1 MNEHSDASRATFQ
14 VLASGADFLQGGG
27 QMGALMRAHDWSRSP
42 LGPPECWPQSLRT
55 SISTCLDCA
64 FPILIW
70 WGPELVMLYNDE
82 YRSILGSQKHPF
94 ALGTSGRAVW
104 PEIWDVIGPMLQ
116 QVIARGEATRSR
128 DLPLFMDR
136 HGYLEET
143 YFSFSYSP
151 IRDETGGVGGVFT
164 PVIETTAKV
173 VGERRMRTLRDLA
186 ARGRAESLQHACR
199 GVAAVLAENAH
210 DVPFALI
217 YQPSEDGRSAQ
228 LLGAS
233 GVEPGGAVAPKQIA
247 LDAEADA
254 LWPLR
259 EAAHAVAPI
268 RVELAGA
275 RFPDVPRGA
284 WPEPPRL
291 ALLLPVTTGRERPTA
306 ILICGVN
313 PRRALDE
320 EHQGFFTL
328 MATQL
333 GSSFAETLAY
343 EEERRRAET
352 LAEIDRAKTAFFAN
366 VSHEFRTPL
375 TLMLGPLDDVLSRPE
390 GPLPPDRGGLE
401 IAQRNALR
409 LLKLVNSLLEF
420 SRIEAGRM
428 QAVFAPTDLARLTEE
443 VASVFR
449 SAIEA
454 AGMKLIVDCPPL
466 QEPAFV
472 DREMWEKIV
481 LNLLSNA
488 FKFTFTGEIEVKLR
502 AIDGKFELAVR
513 DTGTGIPQDELPK
526 LFERFHRVA
535 GADGRTHEG
544 SGIGL
549 ALVQELARLHGG
561 SIAVTSTLGRGSV
574 FTVDIPQGRSHLPSG
589 QIDLSAAQAPTVRG
603 ARAFIEEALHWLP
616 DPLGVVEHAASGMEI
631 STAEEGEGSEAR
643 ARILLADDNADM
655 RDYVRRLLA
664 AHYDVVSVGDGEAA
678 LAAIARAKPDLVL
691 SDIMMPRL
699 DGIQLLARIRA
710 DREVSTLPVILLS
723 ARAGEES
730 RVEGMQAGADDY
742 LIKPFSAR
750 ELLARVEAH
759 LKMARLRAEATE
771 RLRASEERFRA
782 FVTASSD
789 IVFCMSPDWTE
800 MRYLQGKDFIADTM
814 APSRHWLA
822 KYIHPDDQPQVRAA
836 ITGAIRA
843 KSVFELEHRVIRVDG
858 TLGWAHSRAIP
869 MRRDDGEI
877 VEWFGATR
885 DITEQKQA
893 EYELRK
899 SEERLRNAVEV
910 GRLGLWD
917 WNVATGEVYWSDEH
931 FRMEGYGVGE
941 VTPSYEAW
949 TARLHPEDRT
959 ATEAALRRAMEL
971 REEYARE
978 FRVVH
983 PDGSVRCLYGRG
995 RFFYD
1000 DAGQPIRMTGAM
1012 VDVTER
1018 REWEERQKVL
1028 VAELQHRTR
1037 NLLGVVRSMAD
1048 KTARAS
1054 TDLADFRARYRDR
1067 LDTLS
1072 RVQGLLSRLTE
1083 HDRVSFDDL
1092 IRSELSAVA
1101 GGSERVELSGPSGVR
1116 LRSSTVQT
1124 LAMALHELA
1133 TNAVK
1138 YGALAQPSGHL
1149 AVSWSLERHS
1159 ADETPWLHI
1168 DWRESGVDMPPPG
1181 AMPGGTGQGRELIE
1195 QALPYQLSA
1204 RTSYTFAPDGVR
1216 CTISIP
1222 VSLTTLELEEHA

>member
-1 MNEHSDASRATFQ
+1 VNEHPDANRVTFQ
-14 VLASGADFLQGGG
+14 ALARGVDFLQGGG
-27 QMGALMRAHDWSRSP
+27 DMGALMRCHDWSRTP
-42 LGPPECWPQSLRT
+42 LGPPERWPQSLRT

-82 YRSILGSQKHPF
+82 YRPILGSQKHPA
-94 ALGTSGRAVW
+94 ALGAPGRVVW

-128 DLPLFMDR
+128 DLPLFIDR
-136 HGYLEET
+136 HGYTEET

-186 ARGRAESLQHACR
+186 ARGRADSLQDACR
-199 GVAAVLAENAH
+199 EVAGVLAENRH

-217 YQPSEDGRSAQ
+217 YALNDAGDAR
-228 LLGAS
+228 LLGA
-233 GVEPGGAVAPKQIA
+233 
-247 LDAEADA
+247 
-254 LWPLR
+254 
-259 EAAHAVAPI
+259 
-268 RVELAGA
+268 AGA
-275 RFPDVPRGA
+275 RPGSAIAPIEIPRNADEAARWPISTAAQSMTPMRVALNGPGFAGVPAGA
-284 WPEPPRL
+284 WPEPPQL
-291 ALLLPVTTGRERPTA
+291 ALVLPVSTGRERATA
-306 ILICGVN
+306 VLVCGVN
-313 PRRALDE
+313 PRRALDS
-320 EHQGFFTL
+320 EHQGFFEL
-328 MATQL
+328 MSAQL

-343 EEERRRAET
+343 EAERRRAET

-375 TLMLGPLDDVLSRPE
+375 TLMLAPLEDVLSRPR
-390 GPLPPDRGGLE
+390 GPQPGDRERLE

-409 LLKLVNSLLEF
+409 LLKLVNTLLDF
-420 SRIEAGRM
+420 SRLEAGRM
-428 QAVFAPTDLARLTEE
+428 QATYAPTDVAGMTIELASL
-443 VASVFR
+443 FR
-449 SAIEA
+449 SAVEA
-454 AGMKLIVDCPPL
+454 AGLRLIVDCPPL
-466 QEPAFV
+466 RETVLV
-472 DREMWEKIV
+472 DRDMWEKIV

-502 AIDGKFELAVR
+502 GFDGRFELSIR
-513 DTGTGIPQDELPK
+513 DTGTGIPQHELPK
-526 LFERFHRVA
+526 LFERFHRVD
-535 GADGRTHEG
+535 GAHGRTHEG
-544 SGIGL
+544 TGIGL

-561 SIAVTSTLGRGSV
+561 SVGVTSELGQGST
-574 FTVDIPQGRSHLPSG
+574 FTVSMPTGPQRLV
-589 QIDLSAAQAPTVRG
+589 SAQDETVRADPLG
-603 ARAFIEEALHWLP
+603 ARPFIAEALRWLP
-616 DPLGVVEHAASGMEI
+616 DAPDLDVIPNVDER
-631 STAEEGEGSEAR
+631 TPTGEPAGPR

-664 AHYDVVSVGDGEAA
+664 ERYDVETVADGEAA
-678 LAAIARAKPDLVL
+678 FAAIVRDKPDLVL
-691 SDIMMPRL
+691 SDIMMPRV
-699 DGIQLLARIRA
+699 DGLELLARLRA
-710 DREVSTLPVILLS
+710 DPHLNTVPLILLS

-759 LKMARLRAEATE
+759 LGMARVRAEATE

-782 FVTASSD
+782 FVMASSD
-789 IVFCMSPDWTE
+789 VVYRMSPDWSE
-800 MRYLQGKDFIADTM
+800 MRYLEGKDFIADTID
-814 APSRHWLA
+814 PSPSWLA
-822 KYIHPDDQPQVRAA
+822 KYIHPDDQPQVMAA
-836 ITGAIRA
+836 ISRA
-843 KSVFELEHRVIRVDG
+843 VAAKIAFELEHRVIRIDG
-858 TLGWAHSRAIP
+858 TLGWMHSRAIP
-869 MRRDDGEI
+869 TLDARGEI
-877 VEWFGATR
+877 VEWFGAAR
-885 DITEQKQA
+885 DVTEQKLA
-893 EYELRK
+893 EHELRK
-899 SEERLRNAVEV
+899 SEERLRSAVEV

-941 VTPSYEAW
+941 VTPSYDAW
-949 TARLHPEDRT
+949 TARLHPEDR
-959 ATEAALRRAMEL
+959 APTEAALRRAMEAG
-971 REEYARE
+971 EEYVRE

-983 PDGSVRCLYGRG
+983 PAGSVRYLYGRG

-1000 DAGQPIRMTGAM
+1000 AAGQPVRMTGAM
-1012 VDVTER
+1012 IDVTER

-1054 TDLADFRARYRDR
+1054 TDLSDFRDRYRDR

-1072 RVQGLLSRLTE
+1072 RVQGLLSRLKE
-1083 HDRVSFDDL
+1083 HDRVTFDDL

-1101 GGSERVELSGPSGVR
+1101 GVSERVELAGPPGVR

-1133 TNAVK
+1133 TNALK
-1138 YGALAQPSGHL
+1138 YGALAQPSGRL
-1149 AVSWSLERHS
+1149 AVVWSLERHG
-1159 ADETPWLHI
+1159 AEDKPWLHI
-1168 DWRESGVDMPPPG
+1168 EWRESGVDMPPPG
-1181 AMPGGTGQGRELIE
+1181 AEPTGTGQGRELIE

-1204 RTSYTFAPDGVR
+1204 KTSYTLAPDGVS

-1222 VSLTTLELEEHA
+1222 VSLTTLELDEHA

>member
-1 MNEHSDASRATFQ
+1 M
-14 VLASGADFLQGGG
+14 
-27 QMGALMRAHDWSRSP
+27 
-42 LGPPECWPQSLRT
+42 
-55 SISTCLDCA
+55 STCLDCA

-70 WGPELVMLYNDE
+70 WGRELVMLYNDE
-82 YRSILGSQKHPF
+82 YRAILGSQKHPA
-94 ALGTSGRAVW
+94 ALGTPGRLVW

-116 QVIARGEATRSR
+116 QVMVRGEATRSR

-136 HGYLEET
+136 HGYTEET

-164 PVIETTAKV
+164 PVIETTARI

-186 ARGRAESLQHACR
+186 ARGRSDSLEDACQE
-199 GVAAVLAENAH
+199 VADVLAENRH
-210 DVPFALI
+210 DIPFALI
-217 YQPSEDGRSAQ
+217 YEWNDDGDARLLAAAGAQPGSSIAPFRIMRH
-228 LLGAS
+228 S
-233 GVEPGGAVAPKQIA
+233 GDEGPWPIAAAVRAAAPVRVT
-247 LDAEADA
+247 LDATRYPDA
-254 LWPLR
+254 PT
-259 EAAHAVAPI
+259 
-268 RVELAGA
+268 
-275 RFPDVPRGA
+275 GA
-284 WPEPPRL
+284 WPEPPQL
-291 ALLLPVTTGRERPTA
+291 ALMLPVTTGRERPTA

-313 PRRALDE
+313 PRRALDA
-320 EHQGFFTL
+320 EHQGFFEL
-328 MATQL
+328 MASQL

-375 TLMLGPLDDVLSRPE
+375 TLMLGPLEDVLSQPQV
-390 GPLPPDRGGLE
+390 LSAADHDRLE

-409 LLKLVNSLLEF
+409 LLKLVNTLLDV

-428 QAVFAPTDLARLTEE
+428 QAAYVPTDLPSFTAE

-449 SAIEA
+449 SAIET
-454 AGMKLIVDCPPL
+454 AGLKLIVDCPPL
-466 QEPAFV
+466 QEPAHV

-488 FKFTFTGEIEVKLR
+488 FKFTFSGEIEVKLR
-502 AIDGKFELAVR
+502 EVDSHFELTIR
-513 DTGTGIPQDELPK
+513 DTGTGIPQHELPK

-535 GADGRTHEG
+535 GASGRTHEG

-549 ALVQELARLHGG
+549 ALVQELAKLHGG
-561 SIAVTSTLGRGSV
+561 SVGVTSTLGQGSTFAV
-574 FTVDIPQGRSHLPSG
+574 RVPRVRRHLLATLHAVP
-589 QIDLSAAQAPTVRG
+589 DAQADIARG
-603 ARAFIEEALHWLP
+603 ARPFVEEALRWLP
-616 DPLGVVEHAASGMEI
+616 DAASFDTNAATNVDLATP
-631 STAEEGEGSEAR
+631 STEAAAPR

-655 RDYVRRLLA
+655 RDYVRRLLVTR
-664 AHYDVVSVGDGEAA
+664 YDVEAVADGKAA
-678 LAAIARAKPDLVL
+678 LEAIARAKPDLVL
-691 SDIMMPRL
+691 SDVMMPQL
-699 DGIQLLARIRA
+699 DGMQLLARVRA
-710 DREVSTLPVILLS
+710 DAQFSTVPVILLS

-789 IVFCMSPDWTE
+789 IVYRMSADWTE

-814 APSRHWLA
+814 TPSQLWLA
-822 KYIHPDDQPQVRAA
+822 KYIHPDDQAQLTAAVARA
-836 ITGAIRA
+836 IET
-843 KSVFELEHRVIRVDG
+843 KSVFELEHRVNRVDG

-869 MRRDDGEI
+869 VLGDDGDI
-877 VEWFGATR
+877 VEWFGAAR
-885 DITEQKQA
+885 DITDQKQA
-893 EYELRK
+893 EHELRK
-899 SEERLRNAVEV
+899 SEERLRSAVEV

-917 WNVATGEVYWSDEH
+917 WNVVSGDVYWSDEH
-931 FRMEGYGVGE
+931 FRMEGYGVDE

-949 TARLHPEDRT
+949 TARIHPEDRE
-959 ATEAALRRAMEL
+959 ATEAALRRAMDAH
-971 REEYARE
+971 EEYARE
-978 FRVVH
+978 FRVIH
-983 PDGSVRCLYGRG
+983 PGGIVRCLYARG

-1000 DAGQPIRMTGAM
+1000 DTGQPVRMTGAM
-1012 VDVTER
+1012 IDVTER

-1054 TDLADFRARYRDR
+1054 TDLADFRARYKDR

-1072 RVQGLLSRLTE
+1072 RVQGLLSLLKE
-1083 HDRVSFDDL
+1083 HDRISFDDL
-1092 IRSELSAVA
+1092 IRSELTAVA
-1101 GGSERVELSGPSGVR
+1101 GVSERVVLDGPSGVR
-1116 LRSSTVQT
+1116 LRSSTVQM
-1124 LAMALHELA
+1124 LAMALHELV

-1138 YGALAQPSGHL
+1138 YGALAQPAGRL
-1149 AVSWSLERHS
+1149 AVVWTLER
-1159 ADETPWLHI
+1159 DGDDDRPWLHI

-1181 AMPGGTGQGRELIE
+1181 AVPAGTGQGRELIE

-1204 RTSYTFAPDGVR
+1204 KTSYRFTDDGVR

-1222 VSLTTLELEEHA
+1222 VSLNTLELDEHA

>member
-1 MNEHSDASRATFQ
+1 MR
-14 VLASGADFLQGGG
+14 GADFLQGGG
-27 QMGALMRAHDWSRSP
+27 EMGALMRSHDWSRTP

-55 SISTCLDCA
+55 SVSTCLDCA

-70 WGPELVMLYNDE
+70 WGSELVMLYNDE
-82 YRSILGSQKHPF
+82 YRPILGSQKHPA
-94 ALGTSGRAVW
+94 ALGAPGRIVW
-104 PEIWDVIGPMLQ
+104 PEIWDVIGPMLR
-116 QVIARGEATRSR
+116 QVLTQGEATRSR

-136 HGYLEET
+136 HGYTEET

-164 PVIETTAKV
+164 PVIETTAKII
-173 VGERRMRTLRDLA
+173 GERRMRTLRDLA
-186 ARGRAESLQHACR
+186 ARGRAASLQDACR
-199 GVAAVLAENAH
+199 GVAEVLAENRH

-217 YQPSEDGRSAQ
+217 YALDDDGDAQ

-233 GVEPGGAVAPKQIA
+233 GVQPGSPLAPVRIMHDKGD
-247 LDAEADA
+247 DAP
-254 LWPLR
+254 WPMR
-259 EAAHAVAPI
+259 AA
-268 RVELAGA
+268 AGA
-275 RFPDVPRGA
+275 AAPTRVVLDPARYCDLPTGA
-284 WPEPPRL
+284 WQEPPQL
-291 ALLLPVTTGRERPTA
+291 ALMLPITTGRELPKA

-313 PRRALDE
+313 PRRALDA
-320 EHQGFFTL
+320 EHQGFFQL
-328 MATQL
+328 IATQL
-333 GSSFAETLAY
+333 GSTFAETLAY
-343 EEERRRAET
+343 QEERRRAER

-366 VSHEFRTPL
+366 ISHEFRTPL
-375 TLMLGPLDDVLSRPE
+375 TLMLGPLEDVLSRPQ
-390 GPLPPDRGGLE
+390 GPVAADRDRLE
-401 IAQRNALR
+401 ITHRNALR
-409 LLKLVNSLLEF
+409 LLKLVNTLLDF
-420 SRIEAGRM
+420 SRLEAGRM
-428 QAVFAPTDLARLTEE
+428 QAAYVPTDLSGFTAEI
-443 VASVFR
+443 ASVFR

-454 AGMKLIVDCPPL
+454 AGLRLIVDCPPL
-466 QEPAFV
+466 RQPAHV

-488 FKFTFTGEIEVKLR
+488 FKFTFAGEIEVKLR
-502 AIDGKFELAVR
+502 EIDGNFELTVR
-513 DTGTGIPQDELPK
+513 DTGSGIRPDELPK

-535 GADGRTHEG
+535 GAKGRTHEG

-549 ALVQELARLHGG
+549 ALVQELAKLHGG
-561 SIAVTSTLGRGSV
+561 SVGVTSVLAQGSTFAV
-574 FTVDIPQGRSHLPSG
+574 RIPRGRSHLPDAPSVFSVA
-589 QIDLSAAQAPTVRG
+589 QDDLSRAARPFV
-603 ARAFIEEALHWLP
+603 EEARRWLP
-616 DPLGVVEHAASGMEI
+616 DAVPAVTETDLAVSP
-631 STAEEGEGSEAR
+631 SETDAPR

-664 AHYDVVSVGDGEAA
+664 VRYDVETVADGEAA
-678 LAAIARAKPDLVL
+678 LAAIGRARPDLVL
-691 SDIMMPRL
+691 SDVMMPRV
-699 DGIQLLARIRA
+699 DGVQLLAHVRA
-710 DREVSTLPVILLS
+710 NAQISTIPVILLS
-723 ARAGEES
+723 ARVGEES

-759 LKMARLRAEATE
+759 LRMARLRAEAME
-771 RLRASEERFRA
+771 RLRDSEERFRA

-789 IVFCMSPDWTE
+789 IVYRMSADWTE
-800 MRYLQGKDFIADTM
+800 MLYLQGKDFIADTM
-814 APSRHWLA
+814 TPSQRWLA
-822 KYIHPDDQPQVRAA
+822 KYIHPDDQGQVIAA
-836 ITGAIRA
+836 ITGAIEA
-843 KSVFELEHRVIRVDG
+843 KRVFELEHRVIRVDG

-869 MRRDDGEI
+869 VLGSGGDV
-877 VEWFGATR
+877 VEWFGAAR

-893 EYELRK
+893 EHALRK
-899 SEERLRNAVEV
+899 SEERLRSAVEV

-917 WNVATGEVYWSDEH
+917 WNVTTGEVYWSDEH

-949 TARLHPEDRT
+949 TARLHPEDRA
-959 ATEAALRRAMEL
+959 ATEAALRRAMEA

-978 FRVVH
+978 FRVIH

-1000 DAGQPIRMTGAM
+1000 DAGRPIRMTGAM
-1012 VDVTER
+1012 IDVTER

-1054 TDLADFRARYRDR
+1054 TDLPDFRARYRDR

-1092 IRSELSAVA
+1092 IRSELTAVA
-1101 GGSERVELSGPSGVR
+1101 GGSERVVLDGPAGVR
-1116 LRSSTVQT
+1116 LRSSTVQM
-1124 LAMALHELA
+1124 LAMALHELV

-1138 YGALAQPSGHL
+1138 YGALAQPSGRL
-1149 AVSWSLERHS
+1149 AVIWTLERS
-1159 ADETPWLHI
+1159 GADDRPWLHI
-1168 DWRESGVDMPPPG
+1168 DWRESGVEMPPPG
-1181 AMPGGTGQGRELIE
+1181 AMPAGTGQGRELIE

-1204 RTSYTFAPDGVR
+1204 RTSYRFTPDGVR
-1216 CTISIP
+1216 CMISIP
-1222 VSLTTLELEEHA
+1222 VSLSTLELEEHA

>member
-1 MNEHSDASRATFQ
+1 
-14 VLASGADFLQGGG
+14 
-27 QMGALMRAHDWSRSP
+27 MRAHDWSRSP
-42 LGPPECWPQSLRT
+42 LGAPECWPQSLRT
-55 SISTCLDCA
+55 SVSTCLDCA

-82 YRSILGSQKHPF
+82 YRSLLGSQKHPA
-94 ALGTSGRAVW
+94 ALGAPGRDVW
-104 PEIWDVIGPMLQ
+104 PEIWDIIGPMLE

-186 ARGRAESLQHACR
+186 ARGRAEGLQHACR
-199 GVAAVLAENAH
+199 GVADVLAENPH

-217 YQPSEDGRSAQ
+217 YQLSEDGRSAH
-228 LLGAS
+228 LLGAA
-233 GVEPGGAVAPKQIA
+233 GVQPGSAIAPVHIA
-247 LDAEADA
+247 LDDGGATF
-254 LWPLR
+254 WPIR
-259 EAAHAVAPI
+259 AAAHTVAPI
-268 RVELAGA
+268 RVALDSAS
-275 RFPDVPRGA
+275 FPDVPRGA
-284 WPEPPRL
+284 WPDPPRM
-291 ALLLPVTTGRERPTA
+291 ALVLPVTTGRERPTA
-306 ILICGVN
+306 MLICGAN
-313 PRRALDE
+313 PRRALDG
-320 EHQGFFTL
+320 EHQGFFEL

-343 EEERRRAET
+343 EDERRRAET
-352 LAEIDRAKTAFFAN
+352 LAELDRAKTAFFAN

-375 TLMLGPLDDVLSRPE
+375 TLMLGPLEDVLSRPQ
-390 GPLPPDRGGLE
+390 GPSPADRGSLE

-428 QAVFAPTDLARLTEE
+428 QAAFVPTDLARLTEE
-443 VASVFR
+443 IASVFR

-454 AGMKLIVDCPPL
+454 AGLKLIVDCPPL
-466 QEPAFV
+466 QEPAYV

-502 AIDGKFELAVR
+502 AVDDTIELTVR
-513 DTGTGIPQDELPK
+513 DTGTGIPQHELPK

-549 ALVQELARLHGG
+549 ALVQELAKLHGG
-561 SIAVTSTLGRGSV
+561 SVGVTSALGRGSI
-574 FTVDIPQGRSHLPSG
+574 FTVHVTQGRSHLPPG
-589 QIDLSAAQAPTVRG
+589 QVDVPATQEPIVLG

-616 DPLGVVEHAASGMEI
+616 DAPPFVAPPVSDMDGAAPSGQRTV
-631 STAEEGEGSEAR
+631 SR

-664 AHYDVVSVGDGEAA
+664 THYDVEAVGDGEAA

-691 SDIMMPRL
+691 SDVMMPRL
-699 DGIQLLARIRA
+699 DGVQLLARVRA
-710 DREVSTLPVILLS
+710 DAQVSTIPVILLS

-789 IVFCMSPDWTE
+789 IVYRMSPDWTE

-814 APSRHWLA
+814 APNQRWLA
-822 KYIHPDDQPQVRAA
+822 KYIHPDDQPQVMAA
-836 ITGAIRA
+836 ITRAIEA
-843 KSVFELEHRVIRVDG
+843 KSVFELEHRVIRING

-869 MRRDDGEI
+869 MLGSDGEI
-877 VEWFGATR
+877 VEWFGAAR

-899 SEERLRNAVEV
+899 SEERLRSAVEV

-917 WNVATGEVYWSDEH
+917 WNVVTGEVYWSDEH

-949 TARLHPEDRT
+949 TVRLHPEDR
-959 ATEAALRRAMEL
+959 AETETALRRAMEA
-971 REEYARE
+971 RDEYVRE

-983 PDGSVRCLYGRG
+983 PNGSIRYLYGRG

-1000 DAGQPIRMTGAM
+1000 QAGHAIRMTGAM
-1012 VDVTER
+1012 LDVTGR

-1037 NLLGVVRSMAD
+1037 NLLAVVRAMAD

-1072 RVQGLLSRLTE
+1072 RVQGLLSRLNE
-1083 HDRVSFDDL
+1083 HDRVTFDDL

-1101 GGSERVELSGPSGVR
+1101 GGSERIELAGPSGVR

-1138 YGALAQPSGHL
+1138 YGALAQPSGRL
-1149 AVSWSLERHS
+1149 AVAWSLERHG
-1159 ADETPWLHI
+1159 ADERPWLHI

-1181 AMPGGTGQGRELIE
+1181 AVPGGTGQGRELIE

-1204 RTSYTFAPDGVR
+1204 RTSYAFAPDGVR

>member
-1 MNEHSDASRATFQ
+1 MNEHSDAGRGTFQ
-14 VLASGADFLQGGG
+14 VLARGADFLQGGG

-42 LGPPECWPQSLRT
+42 LGAPECWQQSLRT
-55 SISTCLDCA
+55 SVSTCLDCA

-82 YRSILGSQKHPF
+82 YRSLLGSQKHPA
-94 ALGTSGRAVW
+94 ALGAPGRDVW
-104 PEIWDVIGPMLQ
+104 PEIWDVIGPMLE

-199 GVAAVLAENAH
+199 GVADVLAENPH

-217 YQPSEDGRSAQ
+217 YQLSGDGRSAD
-228 LLGAS
+228 LLGAA
-233 GVEPGGAVAPKQIA
+233 GVQPGGAIAPVHIA
-247 LDAEADA
+247 LDDEGAT
-254 LWPLR
+254 LWPIPA
-259 EAAHAVAPI
+259 AAHTVAPI
-268 RVELAGA
+268 RVALDGVSFA
-275 RFPDVPRGA
+275 DVPRGA
-284 WPEPPRL
+284 WPDPPRL
-291 ALLLPVTTGRERPTA
+291 ALVLPVTTGRERPTA
-306 ILICGVN
+306 VLICGAN
-313 PRRALDE
+313 PRRALDG
-320 EHQGFFTL
+320 EHQGFFEL

-343 EEERRRAET
+343 EDERRRAET
-352 LAEIDRAKTAFFAN
+352 LAELDRAKTAFFAN

-375 TLMLGPLDDVLSRPE
+375 TLMLGPLEDVLSRPQ
-390 GPLPPDRGGLE
+390 GPSPADRGSLE

-428 QAVFAPTDLARLTEE
+428 QAAFVPTDLARLTEE
-443 VASVFR
+443 IASVFR

-454 AGMKLIVDCPPL
+454 AGLRLIVDCPPL
-466 QEPAFV
+466 QEPAYV

-488 FKFTFTGEIEVKLR
+488 FKFTFAGEIEAKLR
-502 AIDGKFELAVR
+502 AVDDTIELTVR
-513 DTGTGIPQDELPK
+513 DTGTGIPQHELPK

-549 ALVQELARLHGG
+549 ALVQELAKLHGG
-561 SIAVTSTLGRGSV
+561 SVGVASALGRGSV
-574 FTVDIPQGRSHLPSG
+574 FTVHVPQGRSHLPPG
-589 QIDLSAAQAPTVRG
+589 QIDVPAAQEPIVPG

-616 DPLGVVEHAASGMEI
+616 DAPPFVEPSVSDIDGAASSGQRTV
-631 STAEEGEGSEAR
+631 SRT
-643 ARILLADDNADM
+643 RILLADDNADM

-664 AHYDVVSVGDGEAA
+664 THYDVEAVGDGEAA

-691 SDIMMPRL
+691 SDVMMPRL
-699 DGIQLLARIRA
+699 DGIQLLARVRA
-710 DREVSTLPVILLS
+710 DAQVSTIPVILLS

-789 IVFCMSPDWTE
+789 IVYRMSPDWTE

-814 APSRHWLA
+814 TPSQRWLA
-822 KYIHPDDQPQVRAA
+822 KYIHPDDQPEFVAA
-836 ITGAIRA
+836 ITGAIDT
-843 KSVFELEHRVIRVDG
+843 KSVFELEHRVIRIDG

-869 MRRDDGEI
+869 VLGSNGEI
-877 VEWFGATR
+877 VEWFGAAR
-885 DITEQKQA
+885 EITEQKQA

-899 SEERLRNAVEV
+899 SEERLRSAVEV

-949 TARLHPEDRT
+949 TVRLHPEDRGG
-959 ATEAALRRAMEL
+959 TEAALRRAMEA
-971 REEYARE
+971 REEYVRE

-983 PDGSVRCLYGRG
+983 PNGAIRYLYGRG

-1000 DAGQPIRMTGAM
+1000 DAGQAIRMTGAM
-1012 VDVTER
+1012 LDVTER

-1037 NLLGVVRSMAD
+1037 NLLAVVRAMAD

-1067 LDTLS
+1067 LETLS
-1072 RVQGLLSRLTE
+1072 RVQGLLSRLNE
-1083 HDRVSFDDL
+1083 HDRVTFDDL

-1101 GGSERVELSGPSGVR
+1101 GGSERVELAGPSGVR

-1149 AVSWSLERHS
+1149 AVLWSLERHG
-1159 ADETPWLHI
+1159 ADERPWLHI

-1181 AMPGGTGQGRELIE
+1181 VVPGGTGQGRELIE